1 MIANLQSEHPEI
13 DITPG
18 NRESERVL
26 LVLDDD
32 RNLEETLSLHLIQDQ
47 RSVSIVQTGTTALE
61 CIQQETFDLV
71 LLDLQLRDMSGL
83 SVLMALREIHSPT
96 RLPVIVMT
104 ALSQSENIIQA
115 LQKGAND
122 YVTKPIN
129 FPELRARVHAQL
141 LRGAAT
147 RESEERYALAAQG
160 ANDGLWDWNL
170 ETDRVYFSSR
180 WKSMLGCAEN
190 EVSNHPDE
198 WFKRVHPDDI
208 LRLKQEIA
216 DHLQGVTSHLESQH
230 RLLHKDGTYRWMNV
244 RGVTARKGKTSP
256 VRMAG
261 SHNDITHGK
270 VADALT
276 GLPNRA
282 LFLERLE
289 ACLDRVRRQGG
300 PMFAVVFLDVDRFKG
315 VNDRL
320 GHSMGDQ
327 LLIAISRRL
336 ETCLQSKDTV
346 SRMESENLLAR
357 LGGDEFTILLDN
369 VQELSQAT
377 SIADRILKELGAPF
391 NLDGNEVFTTASIGI
406 ALSSSVHERAV
417 DLLRDADTAMY
428 EAKAQGKGR
437 YEVFDTFM
445 RDQMQARQQ
454 LESELRRA
462 VATQEFVVHYQPI
475 FSLSNG
481 QLSGFE
487 ALLRWQHP
495 ERGLLGPSEFISVA
509 EETGLSLSLDQWVL
523 RQATRQM
530 KDWQDRHT
538 DHLTISVNF
547 SSCQFQQLDIVE
559 QVRQVLRETGL
570 DGSKL
575 ELEITETQ
583 MMENRES
590 VSSVLLALRAL
601 NVHLAIDD
609 FGTGYSSLSYIQRF
623 PVQRL
628 KIDRSFV
635 SKMCLDQED
644 RAIVQTIIALAHN
657 LRLDLVAEGV
667 ETAEQL
673 ADLKELGCE
682 YAQGYFFSQ
691 PVDSIAAEELITR
704 SEPVISSGSETKCLE
719 EVAAIKSL
727 LAQIKD
733 LEKEVRPGP
742 PSEMPSEV
750 DLAPCLSN
758 RTLGETSIDDQTESA
773 AAVSIGECYREGK
786 RCFERGDFEQC
797 RVLMGE
803 ILQHSPC
810 HQQAN
815 WYWNESQRKQEE
827 QRLKDELEI
836 HLEDVKKDAM
846 DRFDRECYGECQG
859 IFSFLSELEPENHQ
873 WGQYLELSRQLVS
886 EKQDILRN
894 TTKSNVPKE
903 ESASHEDAST
913 AAAVEQALTVR
924 DMVPSTEMGLQR
936 SGLLARFSVGMG
948 SRKLQHLRSSIHIP
962 QIAREV
968 EMEFATPLERTR
980 GTRLLMTVIIVLLAF
995 ITIPIFHRSDKVGP
1009 PLVTGR
1015 LESTPR
1021 QGGAIKNSE
1030 NRLATTM
1037 PQETNAERWEAAGQG
1052 VSNGLM
1058 QPSVASSRSP
1068 KDLRPPHQQIPQP
1081 PIRESAANKGAFK
1094 GKRASSP
1101 NERVLQHPLRGVDVE
1116 TTWPVDAA
1124 LQNANQKHASRPHV
1138 YSVVHEHVLG
1148 SCQGTLT
1155 VDGKSIVF
1163 ESLGNSRDGFKSSL
1177 SEIIGIEVRDALKIR
1192 FKNRIYHFKADTGR
1206 GKEADRAEVEAIYGE
1221 LTRFSK

>member
-1 MIANLQSEHPEI
+1 
-13 DITPG
+13 
-18 NRESERVL
+18 
-26 LVLDDD
+26 
-32 RNLEETLSLHLIQDQ
+32 
-47 RSVSIVQTGTTALE
+47 
-61 CIQQETFDLV
+61 
-71 LLDLQLRDMSGL
+71 
-83 SVLMALREIHSPT
+83 
-96 RLPVIVMT
+96 
-104 ALSQSENIIQA
+104 
-115 LQKGAND
+115 
-122 YVTKPIN
+122 
-129 FPELRARVHAQL
+129 
-141 LRGAAT
+141 
-147 RESEERYALAAQG
+147 
-160 ANDGLWDWNL
+160 
-170 ETDRVYFSSR
+170 
-180 WKSMLGCAEN
+180 
-190 EVSNHPDE
+190 
-198 WFKRVHPDDI
+198 
-208 LRLKQEIA
+208 
-216 DHLQGVTSHLESQH
+216 
-230 RLLHKDGTYRWMNV
+230 
-244 RGVTARKGKTSP
+244 
-256 VRMAG
+256 
-261 SHNDITHGK
+261 
-270 VADALT
+270 
-276 GLPNRA
+276 
-282 LFLERLE
+282 
-289 ACLDRVRRQGG
+289 
-300 PMFAVVFLDVDRFKG
+300 
-315 VNDRL
+315 
-320 GHSMGDQ
+320 
-327 LLIAISRRL
+327 
-336 ETCLQSKDTV
+336 
-346 SRMESENLLAR
+346 
-357 LGGDEFTILLDN
+357 
-369 VQELSQAT
+369 
-377 SIADRILKELGAPF
+377 
-391 NLDGNEVFTTASIGI
+391 
-406 ALSSSVHERAV
+406 
-417 DLLRDADTAMY
+417 
-428 EAKAQGKGR
+428 
-437 YEVFDTFM
+437 
-445 RDQMQARQQ
+445 
-454 LESELRRA
+454 
-462 VATQEFVVHYQPI
+462 VHYQPI

-547 SSCQFQQLDIVE
+547 SSRQFQQLDIVE

-570 DGSKL
+570 AGSKL

-657 LRLDLVAEGV
+657 LRLDFSCGRSRNGRAARTPEG
-667 ETAEQL
+667 AW
-673 ADLKELGCE
+673 CE
-682 YAQGYFFSQ
+682 YAQGYFLSQ
-691 PVDSIAAEELITR
+691 PVDSIAAEELIAR
-704 SEPVISSGSETKCLE
+704 SEAVTSSGSARKCLE
-719 EVAAIKSL
+719 DVAAIKSL

-750 DLAPCLSN
+750 DLAPCLSK
-758 RTLGETSIDDQTESA
+758 RAPGETSIDDHTESTA
-773 AAVSIGECYREGK
+773 ADASIGQRYREGK
-786 RCFERGDFEQC
+786 RCFERGDFDQC

-803 ILQHSPC
+803 ILQHRPR

-846 DRFDRECYGECQG
+846 DRFDQECYGECQW

-894 TTKSNVPKE
+894 RTKSNVPKE

-968 EMEFATPLERTR
+968 EMEFDTPLERKW

-1009 PLVTGR
+1009 PIVTGR
-1015 LESTPR
+1015 LESTPS
-1021 QGGAIKNSE
+1021 QGGAIKNTE

-1037 PQETNAERWEAAGQG
+1037 PQETNAEQWEAAGQG

-1081 PIRESAANKGAFK
+1081 PIRESAANRDAFK
-1094 GKRASSP
+1094 GQRASSP

-1124 LQNANQKHASRPHV
+1124 LQNANQKHDSRPHV

-1163 ESLGNSRDGFKSSL
+1163 ESLGNSKDGFKSSL

-1192 FKNRIYHFKADTGR
+1192 FKNRIYRFKADTGR